1 MLLSIRRGRII
12 LKRTILFSHSFMI
25 KLIVNDIMCN
35 VAYKLYN
42 HLLCPQRYTYD
53 IVAIGS
59 TCDKISP
66 AIVSG
71 LIVGKVLALTVR
83 RKEPYTDSEE
93 LAVD

>member
-1 MLLSIRRGRII
+1 
-12 LKRTILFSHSFMI
+12 
-25 KLIVNDIMCN
+25 
-35 VAYKLYN
+35 
-42 HLLCPQRYTYD
+42 
-53 IVAIGS
+53 VAIGS

-71 LIVGKVLALTVR
+71 LIVGKVLALTGR